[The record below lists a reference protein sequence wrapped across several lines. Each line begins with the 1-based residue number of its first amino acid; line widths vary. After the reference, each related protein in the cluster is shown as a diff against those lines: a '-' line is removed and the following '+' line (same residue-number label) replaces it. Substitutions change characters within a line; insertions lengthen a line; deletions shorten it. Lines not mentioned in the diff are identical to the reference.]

1 MDIADLDDEYVL
13 LAQKAVEGISVA
25 TVPGVYWV
33 EHFPFLRH
41 IPSWVPGTF
50 SKKMAEHYKPTVETM
65 RDKPFDKIKQD
76 VVWDSIVLR
85 CNSTIL
91 THIFHRRMERRLR
104 Q

>member
-41 IPSWVPGTF
+41 IPVFDPRTPMG
-50 SKKMAEHYKPTVETM
+50 SKPSLIYQALC
-65 RDKPFDKIKQD
+65 R
-76 VVWDSIVLR
+76 
-85 CNSTIL
+85 
-91 THIFHRRMERRLR
+91 
-104 Q
+104 

>member
-41 IPSWVPGTF
+41 IPSWVPGAAF
-50 SKKMAEHYKPTVETM
+50 KKLAEQYRHYTEKMVHYPFETVRNAAVSETEFV
-65 RDKPFDKIKQD
+65 FD
-76 VVWDSIVLR
+76 
-85 CNSTIL
+85 
-91 THIFHRRMERRLR
+91 
-104 Q
+104 

>member
-41 IPSWVPGTF
+41 IPS
-50 SKKMAEHYKPTVETM
+50 
-65 RDKPFDKIKQD
+65 
-76 VVWDSIVLR
+76 
-85 CNSTIL
+85 
-91 THIFHRRMERRLR
+91 
-104 Q
+104 